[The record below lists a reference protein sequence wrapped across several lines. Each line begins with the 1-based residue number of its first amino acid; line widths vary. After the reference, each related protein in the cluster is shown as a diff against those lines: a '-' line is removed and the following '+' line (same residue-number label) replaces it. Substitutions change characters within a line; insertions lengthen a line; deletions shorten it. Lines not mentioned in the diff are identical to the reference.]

1 MKNNVQG
8 SNKLEK
14 LLNKGKETSLRF
26 SKSIKMLL
34 YIVNIKSWYIMLAFI
49 LDTFNSGIPI
59 NIYVKMQWNRVQ
71 NFGLE

>member
-1 MKNNVQG
+1 
-8 SNKLEK
+8 
-14 LLNKGKETSLRF
+14 
-26 SKSIKMLL
+26 
-34 YIVNIKSWYIMLAFI
+34 MLAFI